1 MTMKIFEKH
10 HITLV
15 DILKEI
21 PEETL
26 THIARNTHVDYCTKV
41 LNGKLMFYL
50 LIYGMLRV
58 DRLSQRGLADAFSSP
73 LFRTIFNINSKKHIS
88 HSSISDRLSL
98 IDLDFFRQAYEC
110 IYKRYSSLYTRKEIA
125 GMYLQRVDS
134 TLVAE
139 SGNRLRQGITTGNKH
154 AKKKMI
160 KYTINFDG
168 TFGSFASMHDQ
179 PQYASEALAL
189 PENVMDH
196 FKKNPNHA
204 TVYLFDRGQCSA
216 EAFKEMKKK
225 DNLLFVSRLMDNRKT
240 KVVKENPIDQDS
252 FDSGELHKDAIIKL
266 YKKEVAISQ
275 NGKPSNK
282 TILVDEEFRIIR
294 FLPHQETKPITLISN
309 ELNLSANEIAQ
320 MYRRRWDI
328 EVFFRF
334 LKQELNFSHFL
345 SLNENGIQVILYM
358 TLITAMLVMIY
369 KKENE
374 LGYKTAIRRMGIE
387 LESLVLAIIVKE
399 SGGDLKKTKLPDP

>member
-1 MTMKIFEKH
+1 MKIFDKH
-10 HITLV
+10 RITLAE
-15 DILKEI
+15 ILKEI
-21 PEETL
+21 PEESL
-26 THIARNTHVDYCTKV
+26 TRISKKTRVDHYAKV

-50 LIYGMLRV
+50 LIYGILRV
-58 DRLSQRGLADAFSSP
+58 DRLSQRGLSDAFSSP
-73 LFRTIFNINSKKHIS
+73 LFRTIFNVNGKKEIS
-88 HSSISDRLSL
+88 HSSISDRLSV
-98 IDLDFFRQAYEC
+98 IDLEFFRQAYEC

-125 GMYLQRVDS
+125 GMCLQRVDS

-139 SGNRLRQGITTGNKH
+139 SGNKLRQGITTGNQH
-154 AKKKMI
+154 GKKKMI

-168 TFGSFASMHDQ
+168 TFGSFLSMHDQ
-179 PQYASEALAL
+179 PRYTSEAVAL
-189 PENVMDH
+189 PENVMGH
-196 FKKNPNHA
+196 FKKEPNHA

-216 EAFKEMKKK
+216 EAFKEMKEAEH
-225 DNLLFVSRLMDNRKT
+225 LLFISRLMDNRKV
-240 KVVKENPIDQDS
+240 KYVKENPLDQDS
-252 FDSGELHKDAIIKL
+252 FDSGILHEDAIIKL
-266 YKKEVAISQ
+266 YKKEVATSK
-275 NGKPSNK
+275 NGKSTNK
-282 TILVDEEFRIIR
+282 TVLVDEAFRIVR
-294 FLPHQETKPITLISN
+294 FTPYKADKAITLITN
-309 ELNLSANEIAQ
+309 ILHLPAAEVAQ

-374 LGYKTAIRRMGIE
+374 LGYKTAVRRMGIE
-387 LESLVLAIIVKE
+387 LESIVLAIIVIE